1 MPRHT
6 DFSAERSRSNKIGS
20 ERLQGLVTTASLSFW
35 LPGCLSKLS
44 CNQNQR
50 LGYSALIKAVHKADF
65 PLYNSDIHL
74 SFAGLISGGADGQ
87 ESDEPQGSVSKEN
100 HKDQKYNLGRTGK
113 YRYHSRREEC
123 DMERMIDAETEELSK
138 REKYRERRGEEYDVV
153 SKVAFL
159 IGVPD
164 SHWKSQYTGLD
175 ADIYE
180 QLNENKNAR
189 IIRNLCGLRTEIERN
204 FKRFSMLILM
214 ELKNLHTI
222 PQTQGMV
229 NQLRKDEIDIIKANP
244 KLEEYLPKINA
255 LLQQHIDACKSLFP
269 IWVNWEFVRQLF
281 IIPGGNSTKKSKEVF
296 EYYMENLERYPYRMF
311 INWRWSKDEEGNLL
325 YNDEKFLSRL
335 YQQNGE
341 VFTGYSNVRGEGR
354 ETKRNIYGFVD
365 ASEQTVALVDCE
377 NCDPLKLCAALQ
389 SMQPET
395 LAKIT
400 KIILYNDVNASSA
413 WNLLQKHTKATIEHQ
428 MSERVLTG
436 KSLVD
441 VMLVAGCCKEHYVN
455 KVDSFLLFSSDSD
468 YWGLIS
474 SVSTA
479 KFLVMVE
486 QNKVSSEI
494 VQKMID
500 SDIPFCYL
508 DQFCQGG
515 QSHKMKVDAL
525 LSECQRFV
533 GRHFESFNVKEMMN
547 VAHLQTRIELSKAEE
562 KQFYERYI
570 KTMRIKISADG
581 SVNIEFGS

>member
-1 MPRHT
+1 M
-6 DFSAERSRSNKIGS
+6 ENEIGV
-20 ERLQGLVTTASLSFW
+20 EA
-35 LPGCLSKLS
+35 
-44 CNQNQR
+44 
-50 LGYSALIKAVHKADF
+50 
-65 PLYNSDIHL
+65 
-74 SFAGLISGGADGQ
+74 
-87 ESDEPQGSVSKEN
+87 
-100 HKDQKYNLGRTGK
+100 
-113 YRYHSRREEC
+113 
-123 DMERMIDAETEELSK
+123 EELSK
-138 REKYRERRGEEYDVV
+138 REKYRERRSEEYDIV

-175 ADIYE
+175 SDIYE
-180 QLNENKNAR
+180 QLSNNRDAR

-204 FKRFSMLILM
+204 FKHFSMLILM

-229 NQLRKDEIDIIKANP
+229 NQLRKDGIDIIKANP

-255 LLQQHIDACKSLFP
+255 L
-269 IWVNWEFVRQLF
+269 
-281 IIPGGNSTKKSKEVF
+281 
-296 EYYMENLERYPYRMF
+296 
-311 INWRWSKDEEGNLL
+311 
-325 YNDEKFLSRL
+325 
-335 YQQNGE
+335 
-341 VFTGYSNVRGEGR
+341 
-354 ETKRNIYGFVD
+354 
-365 ASEQTVALVDCE
+365 
-377 NCDPLKLCAALQ
+377 
-389 SMQPET
+389 
-395 LAKIT
+395 IT

-413 WNLLQKHTKATIEHQ
+413 WNLLQKHTKAVIEHQ

-515 QSHKMKVDAL
+515 QSHRMKVDAL

-533 GRHFESFNVKEMMN
+533 SKHFESFNVQEMVN
-547 VAHLQTRIELSKAEE
+547 VALLQTRIEMSKAEQ

-570 KTMRIKISADG
+570 KTMRLKITADG
-581 SVNIEFGS
+581 MVNIEFEG

>member
-1 MPRHT
+1 
-6 DFSAERSRSNKIGS
+6 
-20 ERLQGLVTTASLSFW
+20 
-35 LPGCLSKLS
+35 
-44 CNQNQR
+44 
-50 LGYSALIKAVHKADF
+50 
-65 PLYNSDIHL
+65 
-74 SFAGLISGGADGQ
+74 
-87 ESDEPQGSVSKEN
+87 
-100 HKDQKYNLGRTGK
+100 
-113 YRYHSRREEC
+113 
-123 DMERMIDAETEELSK
+123 MERMIDAETEELSK

-175 ADIYE
+175 SDIYE
-180 QLNENKNAR
+180 QLSDNRDAR

-204 FKRFSMLILM
+204 FKHFSMLILM

-229 NQLRKDEIDIIKANP
+229 NQLRKDGIDIIKANP

-413 WNLLQKHTKATIEHQ
+413 WNLLQKHTRAVIEHQ

-441 VMLVAGCCKEHYVN
+441 VMLVAEYQVIPIVCVDDRFGMAFN
-455 KVDSFLLFSSDSD
+455 KRRCSSDVAILKDILGRTDNAKLWTDSYSAKLFSP
-468 YWGLIS
+468 
-474 SVSTA
+474 
-479 KFLVMVE
+479 E
-486 QNKVSSEI
+486 SEI
-494 VQKMID
+494 LVDDRAFEKAEAGEYV
-500 SDIPFCYL
+500 FCER
-508 DQFCQGG
+508 
-515 QSHKMKVDAL
+515 VDPGKY
-525 LSECQRFV
+525 QD
-533 GRHFESFNVKEMMN
+533 
-547 VAHLQTRIELSKAEE
+547 RIEKVLVYFWNRNARAVRSRC
-562 KQFYERYI
+562 FRSGRLI
-570 KTMRIKISADG
+570 R
-581 SVNIEFGS
+581 

>member
-1 MPRHT
+1 M
-6 DFSAERSRSNKIGS
+6 ENEIG
-20 ERLQGLVTTASLSFW
+20 V
-35 LPGCLSKLS
+35 
-44 CNQNQR
+44 
-50 LGYSALIKAVHKADF
+50 KA
-65 PLYNSDIHL
+65 
-74 SFAGLISGGADGQ
+74 
-87 ESDEPQGSVSKEN
+87 
-100 HKDQKYNLGRTGK
+100 
-113 YRYHSRREEC
+113 
-123 DMERMIDAETEELSK
+123 EELSK
-138 REKYRERRGEEYDVV
+138 REKYRERRGEEYDIV

-175 ADIYE
+175 SDIYE
-180 QLNENKNAR
+180 QLSDNRDAR

-269 IWVNWEFVRQLF
+269 IWV
-281 IIPGGNSTKKSKEVF
+281 
-296 EYYMENLERYPYRMF
+296 
-311 INWRWSKDEEGNLL
+311 
-325 YNDEKFLSRL
+325 
-335 YQQNGE
+335 
-341 VFTGYSNVRGEGR
+341 
-354 ETKRNIYGFVD
+354 
-365 ASEQTVALVDCE
+365 
-377 NCDPLKLCAALQ
+377 
-389 SMQPET
+389 
-395 LAKIT
+395 
-400 KIILYNDVNASSA
+400 
-413 WNLLQKHTKATIEHQ
+413 KHTKATIEHQ

-486 QNKVSSEI
+486 QNKVSGEI

-533 GRHFESFNVKEMMN
+533 SKHFESFNVQEMVN
-547 VAHLQTRIELSKAEE
+547 VALLQTRIEMSKAEQ

-570 KTMRIKISADG
+570 KTMRLNITADG
-581 SVNIEFGS
+581 MVNIEFEG

>member
-1 MPRHT
+1 
-6 DFSAERSRSNKIGS
+6 
-20 ERLQGLVTTASLSFW
+20 
-35 LPGCLSKLS
+35 
-44 CNQNQR
+44 
-50 LGYSALIKAVHKADF
+50 
-65 PLYNSDIHL
+65 
-74 SFAGLISGGADGQ
+74 
-87 ESDEPQGSVSKEN
+87 
-100 HKDQKYNLGRTGK
+100 
-113 YRYHSRREEC
+113 
-123 DMERMIDAETEELSK
+123 MERMIDAETEELSK

-175 ADIYE
+175 SDIYE
-180 QLNENKNAR
+180 QLSDNRDAR

-229 NQLRKDEIDIIKANP
+229 NQLRKDGIDIIKANP

-255 LLQQHIDACKSLFP
+255 LLLQHIDACKSLFP

-413 WNLLQKHTKATIEHQ
+413 WNLLQKHTKAVIEHQ
-428 MSERVLTG
+428 MSE
-436 KSLVD
+436 
-441 VMLVAGCCKEHYVN
+441 
-455 KVDSFLLFSSDSD
+455 
-468 YWGLIS
+468 
-474 SVSTA
+474 
-479 KFLVMVE
+479 
-486 QNKVSSEI
+486 
-494 VQKMID
+494 
-500 SDIPFCYL
+500 
-508 DQFCQGG
+508 
-515 QSHKMKVDAL
+515 
-525 LSECQRFV
+525 
-533 GRHFESFNVKEMMN
+533 
-547 VAHLQTRIELSKAEE
+547 
-562 KQFYERYI
+562 
-570 KTMRIKISADG
+570 
-581 SVNIEFGS
+581 

>member
-1 MPRHT
+1 M
-6 DFSAERSRSNKIGS
+6 E
-20 ERLQGLVTTASLSFW
+20 QTA
-35 LPGCLSKLS
+35 
-44 CNQNQR
+44 
-50 LGYSALIKAVHKADF
+50 V
-65 PLYNSDIHL
+65 
-74 SFAGLISGGADGQ
+74 
-87 ESDEPQGSVSKEN
+87 V
-100 HKDQKYNLGRTGK
+100 
-113 YRYHSRREEC
+113 EE
-123 DMERMIDAETEELSK
+123 EELSK
-138 REKYRERRGEEYDVV
+138 REKYRERRGEEYEIV

-159 IGVPD
+159 IGVSE
-164 SHWKSQYTGLD
+164 SHWKSQYTGLEQ
-175 ADIYE
+175 DIYE
-180 QLNENKNAR
+180 QLSENKNAR

-229 NQLRKDEIDIIKANP
+229 NQLHKDGIEIIKANP
-244 KLEEYLPKINA
+244 KLEEYLPKINS
-255 LLQQHIDACKSLFP
+255 LLQQHIDACKTLFP
-269 IWVNWEFVRQLF
+269 IWISWEFVRQLF
-281 IIPGGNSTKKSKEVF
+281 IIPGANSTKKNKEVF
-296 EYYMENLERYPYRMF
+296 EYYMENLERN
-311 INWRWSKDEEGNLL
+311 IL

-341 VFTGYSNVRGEGR
+341 VFTGYSNVRGEGK
-354 ETKRNIYGFVD
+354 ETQRNIYSFVD

-395 LAKIT
+395 LAKIA
-400 KIILYNDVNASSA
+400 KIILFNDVNASSA

-428 MSERVLTG
+428 MTERVLTG

-441 VMLVAGCCKEHYVN
+441 VMLVAGCCKEHYMN

-479 KFLVMVE
+479 RFLVMVE
-486 QNKVSSEI
+486 QSKVSGEV

-533 GRHFESFNVKEMMN
+533 SKHFESFKVQEMVN
-547 VAHLQTRIELSKAEE
+547 VALLQTRIEMSKAEQ

-570 KTMRIKISADG
+570 KTMRLKIAADG
-581 SVNIEFGS
+581 TVNIEFEG

>member
-1 MPRHT
+1 M
-6 DFSAERSRSNKIGS
+6 E
-20 ERLQGLVTTASLSFW
+20 QTA
-35 LPGCLSKLS
+35 
-44 CNQNQR
+44 
-50 LGYSALIKAVHKADF
+50 V
-65 PLYNSDIHL
+65 
-74 SFAGLISGGADGQ
+74 
-87 ESDEPQGSVSKEN
+87 V
-100 HKDQKYNLGRTGK
+100 
-113 YRYHSRREEC
+113 EE
-123 DMERMIDAETEELSK
+123 EELSK
-138 REKYRERRGEEYDVV
+138 REKYRERRGEEYEIV

-159 IGVPD
+159 IGVSE
-164 SHWKSQYTGLD
+164 SHWKSQYTGLEQ
-175 ADIYE
+175 DIYE
-180 QLNENKNAR
+180 QLSENKNAR

-222 PQTQGMV
+222 PQTQEMV
-229 NQLRKDEIDIIKANP
+229 NQLHKDGIEIIKANP
-244 KLEEYLPKINA
+244 KLEEYLPKINS
-255 LLQQHIDACKSLFP
+255 LLQQHIDACKTLFP
-269 IWVNWEFVRQLF
+269 IWINWEFVRQLF
-281 IIPGGNSTKKSKEVF
+281 IIPGGNSVKKSKEVF
-296 EYYMENLERYPYRMF
+296 EYYMENLERYPYRVF
-311 INWRWSKDEEGNLL
+311 IYWRWGKDDEGNLL

-341 VFTGYSNVRGEGR
+341 VFTGYSNVRGEGK
-354 ETKRNIYGFVD
+354 ETQRNIYSFVD

-395 LAKIT
+395 LAKIA
-400 KIILYNDVNASSA
+400 KIILFNDVNASSA

-428 MSERVLTG
+428 MTERVLTG

-441 VMLVAGCCKEHYVN
+441 VMLVAGCCKEHYMN

-486 QNKVSSEI
+486 QSKVSGEV

-500 SDIPFCYL
+500 SDILFCYL

-533 GRHFESFNVKEMMN
+533 SKHFESFKVQEMVN
-547 VAHLQTRIELSKAEE
+547 VALLQTRIEMSKAEQ

-570 KTMRIKISADG
+570 RTMRLKIAADG
-581 SVNIEFGS
+581 TVNIEFEG

>member
-1 MPRHT
+1 M
-6 DFSAERSRSNKIGS
+6 ENEIG
-20 ERLQGLVTTASLSFW
+20 V
-35 LPGCLSKLS
+35 
-44 CNQNQR
+44 
-50 LGYSALIKAVHKADF
+50 KA
-65 PLYNSDIHL
+65 
-74 SFAGLISGGADGQ
+74 
-87 ESDEPQGSVSKEN
+87 
-100 HKDQKYNLGRTGK
+100 
-113 YRYHSRREEC
+113 
-123 DMERMIDAETEELSK
+123 EELSK
-138 REKYRERRGEEYDVV
+138 REKYRERRSEEYDIV

-175 ADIYE
+175 SDIYE
-180 QLNENKNAR
+180 QLSNNRDAR

-255 LLQQHIDACKSLFP
+255 LLQQHIDA
-269 IWVNWEFVRQLF
+269 
-281 IIPGGNSTKKSKEVF
+281 
-296 EYYMENLERYPYRMF
+296 
-311 INWRWSKDEEGNLL
+311 
-325 YNDEKFLSRL
+325 
-335 YQQNGE
+335 
-341 VFTGYSNVRGEGR
+341 
-354 ETKRNIYGFVD
+354 KRNIYGFVD

-395 LAKIT
+395 LAKIK

-486 QNKVSSEI
+486 QNKVSGEI

-533 GRHFESFNVKEMMN
+533 SKHFESFNVQEMVN
-547 VAHLQTRIELSKAEE
+547 VALLQTRIEMSKAEQ

-570 KTMRIKISADG
+570 KTMRLNITADG
-581 SVNIEFGS
+581 MVNIEFEG

>member
-1 MPRHT
+1 M
-6 DFSAERSRSNKIGS
+6 E
-20 ERLQGLVTTASLSFW
+20 QTA
-35 LPGCLSKLS
+35 
-44 CNQNQR
+44 
-50 LGYSALIKAVHKADF
+50 VV
-65 PLYNSDIHL
+65 
-74 SFAGLISGGADGQ
+74 
-87 ESDEPQGSVSKEN
+87 EV
-100 HKDQKYNLGRTGK
+100 
-113 YRYHSRREEC
+113 
-123 DMERMIDAETEELSK
+123 EELSK
-138 REKYRERRGEEYDVV
+138 REKYRERRGEEYEIV

-159 IGVPD
+159 IGVSE
-164 SHWKSQYTGLD
+164 SHWESQYTGL
-175 ADIYE
+175 AQDIYE
-180 QLNENKNAR
+180 QLSENKNAR

-229 NQLRKDEIDIIKANP
+229 TQLRKDGIEIIKANP
-244 KLEEYLPKINA
+244 KLEEYLPKINS
-255 LLQQHIDACKSLFP
+255 LLQQHIDACKTLFP
-269 IWVNWEFVRQLF
+269 IWINWEFVRQLF

-311 INWRWSKDEEGNLL
+311 INWRWNKDDEGNLL

-335 YQQNGE
+335 YQQHGE
-341 VFTGYSNVRGEGR
+341 VFTGYSNVRGEGK
-354 ETKRNIYGFVD
+354 ETQRNIYSFVD

-428 MSERVLTG
+428 MTERVLTG

-441 VMLVAGCCKEHYVN
+441 VMLVAGCCKEHYMN

-486 QNKVSSEI
+486 QSKVSGEV
-494 VQKMID
+494 VQKMMD
-500 SDIPFCYL
+500 SDIAFCYL

-533 GRHFESFNVKEMMN
+533 SKHFESFNVQEMVN
-547 VAHLQTRIELSKAEE
+547 VALLQTRIEMSKAEQ

-570 KTMRIKISADG
+570 RTMRLKIAADG
-581 SVNIEFGS
+581 TVNIEFEG

>member
-1 MPRHT
+1 M
-6 DFSAERSRSNKIGS
+6 
-20 ERLQGLVTTASLSFW
+20 
-35 LPGCLSKLS
+35 
-44 CNQNQR
+44 
-50 LGYSALIKAVHKADF
+50 
-65 PLYNSDIHL
+65 
-74 SFAGLISGGADGQ
+74 
-87 ESDEPQGSVSKEN
+87 
-100 HKDQKYNLGRTGK
+100 
-113 YRYHSRREEC
+113 
-123 DMERMIDAETEELSK
+123 
-138 REKYRERRGEEYDVV
+138 
-153 SKVAFL
+153 
-159 IGVPD
+159 
-164 SHWKSQYTGLD
+164 
-175 ADIYE
+175 
-180 QLNENKNAR
+180 
-189 IIRNLCGLRTEIERN
+189 
-204 FKRFSMLILM
+204 
-214 ELKNLHTI
+214 
-222 PQTQGMV
+222 
-229 NQLRKDEIDIIKANP
+229 
-244 KLEEYLPKINA
+244 
-255 LLQQHIDACKSLFP
+255 
-269 IWVNWEFVRQLF
+269 
-281 IIPGGNSTKKSKEVF
+281 
-296 EYYMENLERYPYRMF
+296 
-311 INWRWSKDEEGNLL
+311 
-325 YNDEKFLSRL
+325 
-335 YQQNGE
+335 
-341 VFTGYSNVRGEGR
+341 FTGYSNVRGEGR

-413 WNLLQKHTKATIEHQ
+413 WNLLQKHTKAAIEHQ

-486 QNKVSSEI
+486 QNKVSGEI

-515 QSHKMKVDAL
+515 QSHRMKVDAL

-533 GRHFESFNVKEMMN
+533 SKHFESFNVQEMVN
-547 VAHLQTRIELSKAEE
+547 VALLQTRIEMSKAEQ

-570 KTMRIKISADG
+570 KTMRLKITADG
-581 SVNIEFGS
+581 MVNIEFEG

>member
-1 MPRHT
+1 M
-6 DFSAERSRSNKIGS
+6 K
-20 ERLQGLVTTASLSFW
+20 QTAVIE
-35 LPGCLSKLS
+35 
-44 CNQNQR
+44 
-50 LGYSALIKAVHKADF
+50 A
-65 PLYNSDIHL
+65 
-74 SFAGLISGGADGQ
+74 
-87 ESDEPQGSVSKEN
+87 
-100 HKDQKYNLGRTGK
+100 
-113 YRYHSRREEC
+113 
-123 DMERMIDAETEELSK
+123 EELSK
-138 REKYRERRGEEYDVV
+138 RDKYRERRGEEYEIV

-159 IGVPD
+159 IGVPET
-164 SHWKSQYTGLD
+164 HWKSQYTGLEQ
-175 ADIYE
+175 DIYE

-229 NQLRKDEIDIIKANP
+229 NQLRKDGIEIIKANP
-244 KLEEYLPKINA
+244 KLEEYLPKINS
-255 LLQQHIDACKSLFP
+255 LLQQHIDSCKTLFP
-269 IWVNWEFVRQLF
+269 IWISWEFVRQLF
-281 IIPGGNSTKKSKEVF
+281 IIPGGNSVKKSKEIF
-296 EYYMENLERYPYRMF
+296 DYYMENLERYPYRIF
-311 INWRWSKDEEGNLL
+311 INWRWGKDDEGNLL

-341 VFTGYSNVRGEGR
+341 VFTGYSNVRGEGK
-354 ETKRNIYGFVD
+354 ETQRNIYDFVD

-400 KIILYNDVNASSA
+400 KIILYNDVKASSA

-441 VMLVAGCCKEHYVN
+441 VMLVAGCCKVHYAN
-455 KVDSFLLFSSDSD
+455 HVDSFLLFSSDSD

-486 QNKVSSEI
+486 QSKVSGEV

-533 GRHFESFNVKEMMN
+533 SKHFESFKVQEMVN
-547 VAHLQTRIELSKAEE
+547 VALLQTRIEMSKAEQ

-570 KTMRIKISADG
+570 KTMRLKVFADG
-581 SVNIEFGS
+581 TVNIEFEG